1 MDIGY
6 IVLVV
11 ILFFI
16 LQAEISVLGS
26 KIMDVD
32 SNSPKWSDLVEFA
45 ERLKMLSLKIREI
58 EDKK

>member
-32 SNSPKWSDLVEFA
+32 SSSPKWSDLAEFA

-58 EDKK
+58 ENKK